1 MRFQERE
8 PNRGSRV
15 RAARRFAFSQPRG
28 LNAHSAPLVHGSLQ
42 SRSLSQPSPHTQGV
56 EKSEHIAPTS
66 ASSSSM
72 FRCTRHPPP
81 FPRTNQTNLVP
92 PLVLSGHVVY
102 PTSLRPR
109 QTLPPQISPR
119 ALLPLGMRKSTHSS
133 TAPLLLHHSSSIQ
146 SSAFATRRGARA
158 QNHASSTQN
167 LPARTRALRRPHL
180 ARREREHASG
190 RFGARVRVRVVL
202 TGPQR
207 SGTWYGVRDAA
218 CPISTG

>member
-1 MRFQERE
+1 MALC
-8 PNRGSRV
+8 SR
-15 RAARRFAFSQPRG
+15 AR
-28 LNAHSAPLVHGSLQ
+28 
-42 SRSLSQPSPHTQGV
+42 SRSPARTRKALRNLNTSRRPPPHPHPCFGV
-56 EKSEHIAPTS
+56 PDT
-66 ASSSSM
+66 
-72 FRCTRHPPP
+72 PPP